1 MPELPDL
8 EVFKTNI
15 FDRLTSKRLVVP
27 KVLNPQKVRAPGAA
41 LLEELAGRD
50 LLRIDRVGKEL
61 CFDFGD
67 GRIVAA
73 HLMLNGEISIVPQ
86 EAIGAIPFKI
96 FSLRFERE
104 TVVFSDRG
112 GLCTIRYKPPP
123 DRAPD
128 AFAEAF
134 TWEYFLRTARVKP
147 RVNVKAFLIDQKVIK
162 GIGNAYADEIL
173 WTARVSPRSV
183 MGKIPEDS
191 LMALYQ
197 AIGTVLHDAI
207 DSIRRISPDIIT
219 GEVRS
224 FLKVHNPRLKTT
236 ETGYPIKVEYIASK
250 KTYHT
255 EEQVV
260 YI

>member
-15 FDRLTSKRLVVP
+15 FDRLASKRLVGLEVF
-27 KVLNPQKVRAPGAA
+27 NPQKVRPPEVL
-41 LLEELAGRD
+41 LLEDLAGRD
-50 LLRIDRVGKEL
+50 LLCIDRVGKEL

-67 GRIVAA
+67 GKVVAA
-73 HLMLNGEISIVPQ
+73 HLMLNGEISIIPQ
-86 EAIGAIPFKI
+86 EKVNAIPFKI
-96 FSLRFERE
+96 FSLRFEQE
-104 TVVFSDRG
+104 SVVFSDRG
-112 GLCTIRYKPPP
+112 GLCTIRYKPPS

-128 AFAEAF
+128 SFAPSF
-134 TWEYFLRTARVKP
+134 TLEYFQRAARAKP

-173 WTARVSPRSV
+173 WAARVSPRSV
-183 MGKIPEDS
+183 IGKIPEDR
-191 LMALYQ
+191 LEALYQ

-224 FLKVHNPRLKTT
+224 FLKIHNPRLKTT
-236 ETGYPIKVEYIASK
+236 ETGYPIIVEYIASK

-255 EEQVV
+255 QEQVV
-260 YI
+260 YM